1 MLVRCRMQGTGCSH
15 EKSHARKDGYV
26 QIFREILIM
35 KSFAD
40 CQKFLAN
47 PDQLCYARLSRLEEG
62 SGRGQRIVDVCNGSG
77 LQFTVTPDRGMNLVE
92 CSFMGIPIAFRTP
105 CGHRDTSGDWL
116 HNWTGGM
123 MTTAGL
129 RNIGSPS
136 GTQSLHGAISAEA
149 AEHLAPICRNG
160 EICISGTLR
169 EGALF
174 DADLSLERRIS
185 TGYGRNRIDIHDRV
199 SNGGEF
205 PTFTEI
211 LYHCNFGFP
220 FVSPSIRFE
229 APEHEIEPRNP
240 ESASGQAEWNRFPEP
255 LSGFNEHC
263 FRHKLPAG
271 KDGVASMRVVNPDLG
286 IAVRIE
292 YRTDTL
298 PYLVEWKKPSKFGY
312 VLGLEPTNGSLNG
325 CEFDRQ
331 NGFGVTLESG
341 SSVEYECS
349 LIFETV

>member
-1 MLVRCRMQGTGCSH
+1 
-15 EKSHARKDGYV
+15 
-26 QIFREILIM
+26 M
-35 KSFAD
+35 KTFAD
-40 CQKFLAN
+40 CQKYLAN

-77 LQFTVTPDRGMNLVE
+77 LQFTVTPDRGMNVVE

-105 CGHRDTSGDWL
+105 CGHRSTAGDWL

-136 GTQSLHGAISAEA
+136 GSQSLHGAISAES
-149 AEHLAPICRNG
+149 AENLSPVCRDG

-174 DADLSLERRIS
+174 DTSLVLERKIT
-185 TGYGRNRIDIHDRV
+185 TGYGRNRIEFHDRV
-199 SNGGEF
+199 INRSEF
-205 PTFTEI
+205 PVFTEI

-220 FVSPSIRFE
+220 FVSPCIQFE
-229 APEHEIEPRNP
+229 APEHEITPRNP
-240 ESASGQAEWNRFPEP
+240 ESGSGLAEWNHFPEP
-255 LSGFNEHC
+255 LSRFNEHC
-263 FRHKLPAG
+263 FQHELPANG
-271 KDGVASMRVVNPDLG
+271 QGVASIRVVNPELG

-292 YRTDTL
+292 YKTDTL
-298 PYLVEWKKPSKFGY
+298 PRLVEWKKPSRYGY

-325 CEFDRQ
+325 CEYDEK
-331 NGFGVTLESG
+331 NGFGIMLDSG
-341 SSVEYECS
+341 SSAEYDCA
-349 LIFETV
+349 LCFETV